1 MDSHWLTLYKKS
13 TKRASLTM
21 PSMDIVSEVNASEIL
36 NATNNSNREISSRF
50 DFRGVDAAF
59 DYTKEHVTA
68 RAEAEFQC
76 QQLLDIFR
84 AQLMKRKIDPRAML
98 FNEKALHRG
107 KIFSIPIAFKQGIP
121 KEVCK
126 KIVKLI
132 KDSKLKVQCQ
142 TQGDQVRVSGKKRD
156 DLQKIMS
163 IIKEAELEQPFQFK
177 NFKD

>member
-1 MDSHWLTLYKKS
+1 
-13 TKRASLTM
+13 
-21 PSMDIVSEVNASEIL
+21 
-36 NATNNSNREISSRF
+36 
-50 DFRGVDAAF
+50 
-59 DYTKEHVTA
+59 
-68 RAEAEFQC
+68 
-76 QQLLDIFR
+76 
-84 AQLMKRKIDPRAML
+84 MKRKVDPRAML

-107 KIFSIPIAFKQGIP
+107 KTFSIPITFKQGIP

-126 KIVKLI
+126 KIVKLV

-163 IIKEAELEQPFQFK
+163 IIREAELEQPFQFK